1 LKKRTKKLL
10 RRGAAICLMLAGGAA
25 FGGSYRTQGQCGGFP
40 RVALSTA
47 PGICAGLVAEHL
59 GFARGVAVIGD
70 TIYVLDMGGW
80 RPQHGRLLRL
90 GHGGHEAPETLRSF
104 LDQPSALIAA
114 ADGTLYAGLLDR
126 VMRIDPRA
134 TPPTFTDIVTG
145 LPGTGRHPL
154 TALALAPDGT
164 LYVNVGSATDHCEAA
179 DGTPPDPA
187 KPCPET
193 STTPPRAAILRI
205 PPAPRPVAWEKAQVY
220 ATGLR
225 NSPALAVL
233 PDGALAAGVNARD
246 FIDLADPHLSDEKL
260 PHDTFEVITPGATYG
275 WPYCFDENLPS
286 PEYKHH
292 DCRVF
297 HTPTLL
303 LPPHAAPVGMLVY
316 RGAALA
322 GLSGRLILT
331 LHGYRTAGHRL
342 VSLPIPPAGA
352 PTELIWNWQEN
363 PGQNPQGAPTG
374 LAEME
379 DGSLLVTEDHHGTL
393 LRLAAAGR

>member
-1 LKKRTKKLL
+1 MAEAR
-10 RRGAAICLMLAGGAA
+10 AGGPAA
-25 FGGSYRTQGQCGGFP
+25 ADSYHTQGHCGGFP
-40 RVALSTA
+40 GVALSTSPA
-47 PGICAGLVAEHL
+47 ICVGLVAQHL

-80 RPQHGRLLRL
+80 RPRHGRLLRL
-90 GHGGHEAPETLRSF
+90 GHGGHDAAETLLTG
-104 LDQPSALIAA
+104 LDQPSALITAP
-114 ADGTLYAGLLDR
+114 DGTLYAGLLDR
-126 VMRIDPRA
+126 VVRIDLST
-134 TPPTFTDIVTG
+134 TPPKLRDIVTG

-154 TALALAPDGT
+154 TALAAAPDGT

-179 DGTPPDPA
+179 DGTPPDPD

-193 STTPPRAAILRI
+193 SATPPRASILRI
-205 PPAPRPVAWEKAQVY
+205 PPGPRPIAWEKAQVY

-233 PDGALAAGVNARD
+233 PGGALAAGVNARD
-246 FIDLADPHLSDEKL
+246 FIDLSDPHLSDEKL